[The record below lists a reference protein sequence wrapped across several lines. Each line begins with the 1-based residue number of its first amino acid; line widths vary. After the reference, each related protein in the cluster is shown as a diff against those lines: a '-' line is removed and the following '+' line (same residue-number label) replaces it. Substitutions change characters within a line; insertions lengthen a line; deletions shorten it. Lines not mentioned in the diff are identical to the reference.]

1 MVISKHGKFWG
12 ISIFNVGVVHT
23 KFVMDGQDKTM
34 SPQERGGTLRLCK
47 YSLVLTE
54 RGRWDRMNVYI
65 YLYNQSL

>member
-1 MVISKHGKFWG
+1 
-12 ISIFNVGVVHT
+12 
-23 KFVMDGQDKTM
+23 MDGQDKTM

-65 YLYNQSL
+65 YLYNQSLSTLKW